1 MRAGRAVHHHARGT
15 RRRREGSP
23 RHNPLTN
30 TRSLTIRIQSKMA
43 LGIARCLSFV
53 LMLLWLLFVPTSS
66 DLTDKDLASI
76 GRMIAESEVRTTFK
90 IESLNLKVTKL
101 QNSMTNMNE
110 SLNLKMTNMNESL
123 TATINS
129 GFQDLHSFSHRRVGV
144 LEKSA
149 APLRLTAVDK
159 SVSTGTMHALLVH
172 GKVATIFTPHA
183 KMSLADIDENP
194 ELTNVLLHPEFDFA
208 ILPICPPSALISVAL
223 NVSEYAIPALGDE
236 LIVYGHGA
244 SASVWTGIVSR
255 VANFVN
261 FVNCSNTQAQH
272 WSGVTRI
279 CAGELIAQ
287 GHQHEGMSGAPVLNG
302 CGYVGTAH
310 AALMPDESKLANFA
324 AITPAAVIFDFI
336 YLHSDKLPTL
346 ATCGLH
352 AEAPP
357 VARFVDCSTRSLASS
372 RENSICNNANRDG
385 TAIVFGQAGVGVGGV
400 DIDGV

>member
-1 MRAGRAVHHHARGT
+1 
-15 RRRREGSP
+15 
-23 RHNPLTN
+23 
-30 TRSLTIRIQSKMA
+30 
-43 LGIARCLSFV
+43 
-53 LMLLWLLFVPTSS
+53 
-66 DLTDKDLASI
+66 
-76 GRMIAESEVRTTFK
+76 
-90 IESLNLKVTKL
+90 
-101 QNSMTNMNE
+101 
-110 SLNLKMTNMNESL
+110 
-123 TATINS
+123 
-129 GFQDLHSFSHRRVGV
+129 
-144 LEKSA
+144 
-149 APLRLTAVDK
+149 
-159 SVSTGTMHALLVH
+159 MHALLIH

-183 KMSLADIDENP
+183 KMSPKDIDKNP

-236 LIVYGHGA
+236 RIVYGHGA

-255 VANFVN
+255 VANFEN
-261 FVNCSNTQAQH
+261 FVNCSITPAQH

-310 AALMPDESKLANFA
+310 AAVMPDESKLANFA

-357 VARFVDCSTRSLASS
+357 VARFVDCSTRSLDSS

-385 TAIVFGQAGVGVGGV
+385 TALVFGQAGVGVGGV